1 MIDILGYIV
10 FALWCFAVY
19 CTTPAAMRLGDDI
32 TAYDVAKNGP
42 LPATFNCNFGGE
54 QQEVIVNAP

>member
-1 MIDILGYIV
+1 MIDILGYII

-32 TAYDVAKNGP
+32 TKVYLFIEEAKNKRR
-42 LPATFNCNFGGE
+42 L
-54 QQEVIVNAP
+54 